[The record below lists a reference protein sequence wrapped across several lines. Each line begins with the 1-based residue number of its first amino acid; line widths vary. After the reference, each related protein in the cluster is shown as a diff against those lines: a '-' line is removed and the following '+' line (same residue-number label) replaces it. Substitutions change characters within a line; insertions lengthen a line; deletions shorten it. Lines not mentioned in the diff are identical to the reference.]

1 MSRKDGDL
9 RPNKTLDFGSKAR
22 GKPKADDQEIPHS
35 HIPSE
40 IALRVKA
47 LETVLTEKKLIDPA
61 ALDEVVDRYKNKVGP
76 QNGAK
81 VVAKAWVDSDYKK
94 RLLEDGSSAIAEL
107 GLLGQ
112 QGEHMVVVENTDE
125 IHNLVVCTL
134 CSCYPWPTLGLPPTW
149 YKSSAYRSRA
159 VSEPRAVLR
168 EFGVYL
174 PDSVEVHVWDSTAE
188 MRYLVLPKQPVGTEH
203 LDEEELSKLVT
214 RDAMIGVALCEGE

>member
-1 MSRKDGDL
+1 MSRNDGNLPPD
-9 RPNKTLDFGSKAR
+9 KTTDFSIVKSRRANDER
-22 GKPKADDQEIPHS
+22 GDKRS
-35 HIPSE
+35 HVPSD

-47 LETVLTEKKLIDPA
+47 LESVLTEKKLIDPSV
-61 ALDEVVDRYKNKVGP
+61 LDEVIDRYKNKVGP

-81 VVAKAWVDSDYKK
+81 VVAKAWIDLDYKK

-112 QGEHMVVVENTDE
+112 QGEHMVVVENTQN

-168 EFGVYL
+168 EFGVDL
-174 PDSVEVHVWDSTAE
+174 PDSVEVRVWDSTAE
-188 MRYLVLPKQPVGTEH
+188 MRYLVLPRQPVGTEH
-203 LDEEELSKLVT
+203 LGEEELSKLVT
-214 RDAMIGVALCEGE
+214 RDAMIGVAVL

>member
-1 MSRKDGDL
+1 MSRNDGNLPPD
-9 RPNKTLDFGSKAR
+9 KTTDFSIVKSRRANDER
-22 GKPKADDQEIPHS
+22 GDKHS
-35 HIPSE
+35 HVPSD

-47 LETVLTEKKLIDPA
+47 LESVLTEKKLIDPSV
-61 ALDEVVDRYKNKVGP
+61 LDEVVDRYKNKVGP

-81 VVAKAWVDSDYKK
+81 VVAKAWIDLNYKK

-112 QGEHMVVVENTDE
+112 QGEHMVVVENTQN

-159 VSEPRAVLR
+159 VIEPRAVLR
-168 EFGVYL
+168 EFGVDL
-174 PDSVEVHVWDSTAE
+174 PDSVEVRVWDSTAE
-188 MRYLVLPKQPVGTEH
+188 MRYLVLPRQPVGTEH
-203 LDEEELSKLVT
+203 LGEEELSKLVT
-214 RDAMIGVALCEGE
+214 RDAMIGVAVL

>member
-1 MSRKDGDL
+1 MSRNDGNVTA
-9 RPNKTLDFGSKAR
+9 NKRTDSSVNKSY
-22 GKPKADDQEIPHS
+22 PKNDEHS
-35 HIPSE
+35 HVPSE

-81 VVAKAWVDSDYKK
+81 VVAKAWVDSDYKQ

-112 QGEHMVVVENTDE
+112 QGEHMIVVENTDE

-188 MRYLVLPKQPVGTEH
+188 MRYLVLPRQPVGTEH

-214 RDAMIGVALCEGE
+214 RDAMIGVALL